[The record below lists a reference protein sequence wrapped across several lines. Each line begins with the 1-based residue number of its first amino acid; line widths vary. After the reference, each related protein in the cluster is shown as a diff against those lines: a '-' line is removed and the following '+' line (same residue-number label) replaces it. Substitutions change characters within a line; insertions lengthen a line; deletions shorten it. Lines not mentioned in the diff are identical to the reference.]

1 MTTSYNDKD
10 SFSSSYSMLT
20 SHVPSF
26 DGDGQQLTAHIV
38 SAPNQ
43 KEARR
48 YRRDVLESGT

>member
-38 SAPNQ
+38 SPPNQ
-43 KEARR
+43 KEAHR